1 MTKTELT
8 AKLAQDMGISKKQA
22 SAAIDATLASIKDA
36 VRNGETVSFIG
47 FGSFKMVERAAREGR
62 DPRSGKTLK
71 IPAKKAVKFSAG
83 KAFKEMLNDGR
94 GKKKKK

>member
-22 SAAIDATLASIKDA
+22 SATIDATLASIKDA

-71 IPAKKAVKFSAG
+71 IPAKKTVKFSAG
-83 KAFKEMLNDGR
+83 KTFKEMLNDGK
-94 GKKKKK
+94 GKKKK